1 MPKAATYVLIWQ
13 QEQHCYELYEQAN
26 REKSQLLGE
35 EDAWFSWLATHTR
48 FSFQGKTGHL
58 NMLKEARQRGGE
70 GYWYAYH
77 RQGKSMRKK
86 YAGRS
91 GELTIARLE
100 ALAQTLST
108 PQTTAPDAL
117 LPQPEQL
124 LEPKLRLPRL
134 HATLV
139 ERSRLF
145 TLLDAGWGRRLT
157 LLSAPAGFGKTTL
170 TRQWVANR
178 SAQGK
183 FPPVSWVSLDA
194 GDNDPSRF
202 WRYVI
207 VACRTFLGDA
217 IWPALA
223 LLTRPPQPLF
233 KPPSLEEVL
242 TTFLNSAS
250 RSSQEGILVLEDY
263 HLITEPLIHE
273 TMAFLLDHLPT
284 TFHLVILS
292 RNDPALP
299 LARLRASGDLCEVHA
314 ADLRFS
320 MQETELFLQHMLSG
334 KDLLSSEELGQLNTR
349 LEGWAAGLRL
359 FTLALQGRVS
369 QQKIAHA
376 LTTFVGGHRTLQDYF
391 ITEVFAAQEKPVQ
404 HFLLNTSVLSRLSVS
419 LCDAVTGSNDGEQM
433 LATLD
438 RAGLFLEALD
448 ETGMW
453 YRYHALFAEAM
464 RVEAR
469 RRFGE
474 EGLRQ
479 LSAQASV
486 WYEAH
491 DMFDEA
497 IEAALQA
504 QDMPRTAALILC
516 WLEIQWDTVRAFPA
530 NIPYEFHTVYRWLAQ
545 MPESLLKSYP
555 SLCFA
560 YASSIL
566 FVFIMDK
573 LSVAPK
579 MYELF
584 EYNLYLAEEGWRRE
598 QSWQRI
604 AMVQAF
610 RAMILRE
617 RGEITRAVALARE
630 ALTNLSEKDYMWR
643 ALSLSVVVSDEL
655 VNGKFYQA
663 RKTALESYAV
673 SEATATRPFIRAN
686 LVMLSVVCF
695 EQGELHLASEYYQR
709 MLREAREDDDLDDI
723 GQACLGLSQ
732 LSYEWN
738 DLAAAEQQAQEAF
751 EMGKRIANYDY
762 QVQTTLLLARIEYI
776 RGLRD
781 AAQQRCIALLAR
793 LSTQKTQMLYWF
805 SRMVL
810 AMQARLALAVGDHV
824 AVQHW
829 MNSRDQDER
838 ELPPLMREREAVVEI
853 RWLLAQE
860 KAVEALALLERMLDD
875 AQQNGRVRS
884 VLEMQLIMVQIY
896 AARKQIHEA
905 RVLLQT
911 VLELA
916 SGEGFLR
923 LFLDEGAVIATL
935 LRSLLPQQHEP
946 ALQAYLQR
954 LLQAFAQEGEVQQDA
969 PAAQQLMEPLS
980 PQEMRVLRLLATG
993 RSNREI
999 ADELVVSV
1007 NTVRT
1012 QVQSIYRKLNVNNRV
1027 AAGEAAR
1034 QLHLL

>member
-26 REKSQLLGE
+26 RETPLLQGE
-35 EDAWFSWLATHTR
+35 GDAWFAWLATHTR
-48 FSFQGKTGHL
+48 FSFQGQAGQL

-77 RQGKSMRKK
+77 RQGKSMHKK

-91 GELTIARLE
+91 SELMITRLE
-100 ALAQTLST
+100 ALARTLST
-108 PQTTAPDAL
+108 PQTTVPDV
-117 LPQPEQL
+117 PRSQTEQL

-145 TLLDAGWGRRLT
+145 ALLDAGWGRRLT

-170 TRQWVANR
+170 ARQWVANR
-178 SAQGK
+178 SARGQ
-183 FPPVSWVSLDA
+183 FPPVAWVSLDA
-194 GDNDPSRF
+194 GDNDPNRF

-207 VACRTFLGDA
+207 TACRTFLGHA
-217 IWPALA
+217 VWQALSM
-223 LLTRPPQPLF
+223 LLKPPQPPF
-233 KPPSLEEVL
+233 KPLSLEEVL
-242 TTFLNSAS
+242 TTFLNSTS
-250 RSSQEGILVLEDY
+250 RTSQEGILVLEDY
-263 HLITEPLIHE
+263 HVISEPLIHE
-273 TMAFLLDHLPT
+273 TLAFLLDHLPAT
-284 TFHLVILS
+284 IHLVILS

-320 MQETELFLQHMLSG
+320 MQETELFLQHVLSG
-334 KDLLSSEELGQLNTR
+334 KDLLSSEELGQLSTR

-369 QQKIAHA
+369 RQEVAHT
-376 LTTFVGGHRTLQDYF
+376 LTTFVGSHRTLQDYF
-391 ITEVFAAQEKPVQ
+391 ITEVFAAQKEPLQ
-404 HFLLNTSVLSRLSVS
+404 HFLLNTSVLSRLNAS

-433 LATLD
+433 LAMLD
-438 RAGLFLEALD
+438 RAGLFLDALD
-448 ETGMW
+448 EAGLW

-464 RVEAR
+464 RAEAR

-479 LSAQASV
+479 LSAKASV

-491 DMFDEA
+491 DMLDEA

-504 QDMPRTAALILC
+504 QDMSRTAVLVQRL
-516 WLEIQWDTVRAFPA
+516 LEIQWDTMRMFPA

-545 MPESLLKSYP
+545 IPESLLKLYP
-555 SLCFA
+555 ALCFA
-560 YASSIL
+560 YGSAIL

-573 LSVAPK
+573 PSVAPQ
-579 MYELF
+579 MYERF
-584 EYNLYLAEEGWRRE
+584 EYSLYLAEEGWRRE
-598 QSWQRI
+598 QNWQRI
-604 AMVQAF
+604 AMVLAF
-610 RAMILRE
+610 RAIILRE
-617 RGEITRAVALARE
+617 RGEVTRAVALARQ
-630 ALTNLSEKDYMWR
+630 ALTSLSEKDYMWR
-643 ALSLSVVVSDEL
+643 ALCLSVVVSDEL

-663 RKTALESYAV
+663 RKTALESYAA
-673 SEATATRPFIRAN
+673 SEATATRPFMRAN

-709 MLREAREDDDLDDI
+709 MLREAREEEDLDDI
-723 GQACLGLSQ
+723 GQSCLGLSQ

-738 DLAAAEQQAQEAF
+738 DLATAEQQALEAF
-751 EMGKRIANYDY
+751 EIGKLIANYDY
-762 QVQTTLLLARIEYI
+762 QVQSTLLLAQIEHI
-776 RGLRD
+776 RGQKT
-781 AAQQRCIALLAR
+781 AAQQRCIVLLAR
-793 LSTQKTQMLYWF
+793 LSTQKTQMLYWL
-805 SRMVL
+805 SRMVQ
-810 AMQARLALAVGDHV
+810 AMQARLALSVGDHA

-838 ELPPLMREREAVVEI
+838 ELPLLMREREVVVEI
-853 RWLLAQE
+853 RWLVAQE
-860 KAVEALALLERMLDD
+860 KAVEALALLECMLDD
-875 AQQNGRVRS
+875 AQQNGRVRAA
-884 VLEMQLIMVQIY
+884 LEMQLLMIQAYVV
-896 AARKQIHEA
+896 RKQMHEA
-905 RVLLQT
+905 RTLLQT
-911 VLELA
+911 VLERA

-923 LFLDEGAVIATL
+923 LFLDEGATIATL

-954 LLQAFAQEGEVQQDA
+954 LLQAFAQEGEQRDA
-969 PAAQQLMEPLS
+969 PVAQQLMEPLS
-980 PQEMRVLRLLATG
+980 PQEMRVLRLLTTG
-993 RSNREI
+993 LSNREI

-1027 AAGEAAR
+1027 AAGETAR

>member
-1 MPKAATYVLIWQ
+1 
-13 QEQHCYELYEQAN
+13 
-26 REKSQLLGE
+26 
-35 EDAWFSWLATHTR
+35 
-48 FSFQGKTGHL
+48 
-58 NMLKEARQRGGE
+58 
-70 GYWYAYH
+70 
-77 RQGKSMRKK
+77 
-86 YAGRS
+86 
-91 GELTIARLE
+91 
-100 ALAQTLST
+100 
-108 PQTTAPDAL
+108 
-117 LPQPEQL
+117 
-124 LEPKLRLPRL
+124 
-134 HATLV
+134 
-139 ERSRLF
+139 
-145 TLLDAGWGRRLT
+145 
-157 LLSAPAGFGKTTL
+157 
-170 TRQWVANR
+170 
-178 SAQGK
+178 
-183 FPPVSWVSLDA
+183 
-194 GDNDPSRF
+194 
-202 WRYVI
+202 
-207 VACRTFLGDA
+207 
-217 IWPALA
+217 
-223 LLTRPPQPLF
+223 
-233 KPPSLEEVL
+233 VL
-242 TTFLNSAS
+242 TTFLNSAT

-263 HLITEPLIHE
+263 HVITEPLIHE
-273 TMAFLLDHLPT
+273 TMTFLLDHLPT
-284 TFHLVILS
+284 TLHLVILS

-320 MQETELFLQHMLSG
+320 MQEMELFLQHVLSDRG
-334 KDLLSSEELGQLNTR
+334 LLSSEELGQLNTR

-359 FTLALQGRVS
+359 FTLALQGRAS
-369 QQKIAHA
+369 RQEIAHA
-376 LTTFVGGHRTLQDYF
+376 LTTFVGSHRTLQDYF
-391 ITEVFAAQEKPVQ
+391 ITEVFALQEKPLQ
-404 HFLLNTSVLSRLSVS
+404 HFLLNTSVLSRLSAS
-419 LCDAVTGSNDGEQM
+419 LCDAVTGNNDGEQM
-433 LATLD
+433 LAALE

-448 ETGMW
+448 EAGLW

-464 RVEAR
+464 RIEAR

-479 LSAQASV
+479 LSARASV
-486 WYEAH
+486 WYEEH
-491 DMFDEA
+491 DMLDEA
-497 IEAALQA
+497 VEAALQA
-504 QDMPRTAALILC
+504 QDMPRTAILIQRL
-516 WLEIQWDTVRAFPA
+516 LEIQWDTVRAFPA

-545 MPESLLKSYP
+545 IPESLLKSYP

-573 LSVAPK
+573 PSVAPQ
-579 MYELF
+579 MYEQF
-584 EYNLYLAEEGWRRE
+584 EYGLYLAEDGWRRE
-598 QSWQRI
+598 QKWQRI

-617 RGEITRAVALARE
+617 RGEITRAVALARQ

-655 VNGKFYQA
+655 VNGKLHQA
-663 RKTALESYAV
+663 RKTALESYTA
-673 SEATATRPFIRAN
+673 SEATATRPFMRAN

-709 MLREAREDDDLDDI
+709 MFREAREDNDLDDI
-723 GQACLGLSQ
+723 GQSCLGLSQ

-738 DLAAAEQQAQEAF
+738 DLPAAEQQAQEAF
-751 EMGKRIANYDY
+751 EMGRLIANYDY
-762 QVQTTLLLARIEYI
+762 QVQTTLLLARIEHKP
-776 RGLRD
+776 GQQT
-781 AAQQRCIALLAR
+781 AAQHRCIALLAR

-805 SRMVL
+805 SRMVQ

-875 AQQNGRVRS
+875 AQQSGRVRAA
-884 VLEMQLIMVQIY
+884 LEIQLLMVQAY
-896 AARKQIHEA
+896 VVRKQMQEA
-905 RVLLQT
+905 RTLLQT
-911 VLELA
+911 VLEQA

-923 LFLDEGAVIATL
+923 LFLDEGAAIATL
-935 LRSLLPQQHEP
+935 LRSLLPQQREP
-946 ALQAYLQR
+946 ALLAYLQR
-954 LLQAFAQEGEVQQDA
+954 LLQAFAREGEQRQEESV
-969 PAAQQLMEPLS
+969 AQQLMELLS
-980 PQEMRVLRLLATG
+980 PQELRVLRLLTTG

-999 ADELVVSV
+999 ADELIVSV